1 MTTLQP
7 NPTGILLTISGAAG
21 TGKGTVIHEIMK
33 MSPDFAYSVSATT
46 RAPRPGE
53 IDGVNYHFVSRE
65 RFEEM
70 IVGGELIEYTQY
82 CGNYYGTPVSEL
94 EKLKKGLNLIL
105 EIEVE
110 GASNIKRLYPDSV
123 AVFITAPDFRILRER
138 LVGRGTNTPDDIEN
152 RLKRALAE
160 YGFAETFDY
169 AVVNENGCPD
179 AAAEAIINIARS
191 EQHRTKRNLKALD
204 ERFPDRIKI

>member
-7 NPTGILLTISGAAG
+7 NPTGRLITISGAAG

-138 LVGRGTNTPDDIEN
+138 LVGRGTNTPEDIEN